1 MAGDNSDE
9 KSAISCSNCS
19 ACCCQLEVMLMGDDD
34 IPAKLSIED
43 RWGGSVMRR
52 LDDGWC
58 IAVNR
63 DTMKCSIYEIRPEV
77 CREYQVGDNDCII
90 ERTRHFVDGGG
101 SGVHPQWPIK
111 LQAT

>member
-1 MAGDNSDE
+1 
-9 KSAISCSNCS
+9 
-19 ACCCQLEVMLMGDDD
+19 MGDDD
-34 IPAKLSIED
+34 IPATLSIED

-77 CREYQVGDNDCII
+77 CREYQVGDNDCIV
-90 ERTRHFVDGGG
+90 ERARHFAGGGG

-111 LQAT
+111 SQAA